1 MTPPDLQVVL
11 LAAGSASRFGSP
23 KLLAEIQGRP
33 LLVRAIET
41 LLEVVARDQLV
52 VVLGADAERLEP
64 LVRQAKV
71 EVVFNPEHAKG
82 MATSIRAGVTSVP
95 SNCRGVLIAL
105 ADQVA
110 VTPDDLRRLIE
121 CWNDQPHRIAAAW
134 YGDVAGVPAIFPA
147 ALFGEL
153 AKLQGDRGARE
164 LLRRLVGQVVTVA
177 MPSAVVDVDTQA
189 DLAACEAD
197 VNP

>member
-1 MTPPDLQVVL
+1 MTPPDLQVIL

-23 KLLAEIQGRP
+23 KLLAEIHGRP
-33 LLVRAIET
+33 QLVRAIET
-41 LLEVVARDQLV
+41 LLEVVSRDQLI
-52 VVLGADAERLEP
+52 VVLGADADRLEP
-64 LVRQAKV
+64 LVRQAK
-71 EVVFNPEHAKG
+71 VVFNPEHAKG

>member
-1 MTPPDLQVVL
+1 MTPPDLQVIL